1 VKHLSTR
8 KARIRFEIRR
18 FKDFLKIFVRD
29 KRGILGLAILVGFTT
44 IAAAAPLITP
54 YDPIDLSRHP
64 TKPPIADVFAKPI
77 WYKYLPLG
85 EELSENVE
93 PMQDSHFNTAS
104 SLEELQL
111 TSNVT
116 DHSVSLQFASDIGIE
131 TEENKKGCAALV
143 FSREIDEN
151 PLGIV
156 EANLTKVFYYPYK
169 APPNRFVG
177 QVVMLVNASEGVS
190 VTIDL
195 VIEKE
200 GGERRL
206 EWWSQTFNSSGT
218 KWITPTP
225 LIDSASADIYWLRQ
239 KFGPEWAMNPS
250 RKMFS
255 EQGSYRYGLEIT
267 FNDTQRPKGERAQA
281 SVYIDDFYIR
291 LFGSSFGLLG
301 TDKAGR
307 DIFTQLIYGA
317 RISLTVGLLAAFFST
332 IIGLLIGLTAGYI
345 GKFVDQI
352 LMRFT
357 DMLLV
362 IPDTPLYIV
371 LMSVLSPSIWTLIL
385 LISLIGWTGFARI
398 VRSSVLSIRER
409 SFIEG
414 ARAVGAGR
422 FHIIMRH
429 ILPNVMNLVYVT
441 LAMAVPNAI
450 TSEAWLSWLGLYD
463 PKVMTWGR
471 MLHDAEDT
479 AQGIR
484 MWWWIVPPGLSIA
497 AISLSFI
504 LLGYALDKV
513 LNPKLR
519 ERY

>member
-1 VKHLSTR
+1 MKHLTTR
-8 KARIRFEIRR
+8 KAKISLEIRR
-18 FKDFLKIFVRD
+18 FKKFLKIFVLD
-29 KRGILGLAILVGFTT
+29 KRGILGLTILVLFITL
-44 IAAAAPLITP
+44 AVAAPLVTP
-54 YDPIDLSRHP
+54 YDPIDLPRHP
-64 TKPPIADVFAKPI
+64 TKPPYADLFAKPI

-93 PMQDSHFNTAS
+93 PMQDPNFNTAS
-104 SLEELQL
+104 SLNELQF
-111 TSNVT
+111 TSNLT
-116 DHSVSLQFASDIGIE
+116 GQSVSEQYVSDIGIE
-131 TEENKKGCAALV
+131 AEENKKGCVALV
-143 FSREIDEN
+143 FDRKNDEN

-156 EANLTKVFYYPYK
+156 QANLTKVFYYPYK
-169 APPNRFVG
+169 VPPNRFVG
-177 QVVMLVNASEGVS
+177 QVAVLVNASEDVS

-206 EWWSQTFNSSGT
+206 EWWSQRFNSSET
-218 KWITPTP
+218 TWITPTP

-239 KFGPEWAMNPS
+239 KFGPEWAMNPAN
-250 RKMFS
+250 KMFS
-255 EQGSYRYGLEIT
+255 EQSNYRYGLEIT
-267 FNDTQRPKGERAQA
+267 FNDTQRSKGESAQA
-281 SVYIDDFYIR
+281 TVYIDDFYIR

-307 DIFTQLIYGA
+307 DIFTQLVYGA
-317 RISLTVGLLAAFFST
+317 RISLVVGLLAAFFST
-332 IIGLLIGLTAGYI
+332 FIGLLIGLTAGYM
-345 GKFVDQI
+345 GKFVDQV

-371 LMSVLSPSIWTLIL
+371 LMAVLSPSIWTLIL
-385 LISLIGWTGFARI
+385 LIALIGWTGFARI

-409 SFIEG
+409 PFIEG
-414 ARAVGAGR
+414 AKAVGAGKFR
-422 FHIIMRH
+422 IIMRH

-450 TSEAWLSWLGLYD
+450 TMEAWLSWLGLYD
-463 PKVMTWGR
+463 PRVMTWGR
-471 MLHDAEDT
+471 MLHDAQET

-504 LLGYALDKV
+504 LLGYALDEV